1 VTGAAKRRRKYQGSV
16 GWPFGFAFSV
26 GEAID
31 VVGVAATADRAATD
45 SVDVTP
51 VCMEPALRRFVVSVV
66 TPLVWSAMA
75 AMATTAQPPT
85 NDAATRM
92 RTAGRVDSS

>member
-1 VTGAAKRRRKYQGSV
+1 VTGVAKRQRQYQGSD
-16 GWPFGFAFSV
+16 GWPHAGFAFSV

-31 VVGVAATADRAATD
+31 VGSFATATD

-66 TPLVWSAMA
+66 PPLVWSAMA

-92 RTAGRVDSS
+92 RTAGRFDSS